1 MSSDLDLLSE
11 FERLS
16 LQVERLTI
24 RVVELEDRL
33 RESEAGLSASHL
45 SGSRG
50 SPSAV
55 GAGPPSTAW
64 SAVSGA
70 SSAGVVE
77 ASDQAGREALAR
89 HIGRFLA
96 RGLSGQF
103 RGSSGRDRLRLQ
115 NRYYLICKTFEG
127 VALEE
132 PILASSFNEVRQ
144 HCKRGSDCGLSLFV
158 GFPTLWEARI
168 ATTEAGLPL
177 PPALRNA

>member
-50 SPSAV
+50 SPSVV

-70 SSAGVVE
+70 SSTGV
-77 ASDQAGREALAR
+77 AR

-144 HCKRGSDCGLSLFV
+144 QCKRGSDCGLSLFV
-158 GFPTLWEARI
+158 GFPTLWEARV
-168 ATTEAGLPL
+168 AATEAGLPL